1 MLNYQRVSPDIFFE
15 GERRCSDWKSGVW
28 HLSRGRFLCQGRH
41 LGQFVFGNQEP
52 WKHRKITKWI
62 NVNHTLINSPHIW
75 TIWTAHGFDSWGF
88 LFRGSIRLSPI
99 SCPWLHRFYS
109 PTTSR
114 QPPAMAAA
122 ECEARGPTRR
132 FQYMW
137 ADAGICGFSRLAAL
151 NPARWRGWGGKEVE
165 GTLW

>member
-1 MLNYQRVSPDIFFE
+1 MLNYQRVSPDIFFWRGKTMLGLKVWCLTSE
-15 GERRCSDWKSGVW
+15 SRSLPLSGPALGSIRFWKPRTMETSKD
-28 HLSRGRFLCQGRH
+28 H
-41 LGQFVFGNQEP
+41 E
-52 WKHRKITKWI
+52 
-62 NVNHTLINSPHIW
+62 VNHTLINSPHIW

-99 SCPWLHRFYS
+99 SCPGSTVF
-109 PTTSR
+109 TR

-122 ECEARGPTRR
+122 ECEVARGPMRR

-137 ADAGICGFSRLAAL
+137 ADAGISGFSRLAAL
-151 NPARWRGWGGKEVE
+151 NPARWRGCGGGKEVE